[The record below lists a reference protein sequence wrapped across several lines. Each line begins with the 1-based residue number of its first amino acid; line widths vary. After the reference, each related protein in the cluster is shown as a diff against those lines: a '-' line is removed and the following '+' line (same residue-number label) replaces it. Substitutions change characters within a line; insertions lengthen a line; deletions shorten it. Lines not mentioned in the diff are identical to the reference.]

1 MRIYKRP
8 SIYSGKA
15 AEWWVRLQTKDLPL
29 TEREMFVDWLRES
42 PVHVSEML
50 RVAQVHNALEQFKHW
65 TNVPT
70 TSSDETIVS
79 LTHPHVRTRRLALWT
94 SARRIVPVA
103 AAAVAVC
110 IMTIRWFSSSDT
122 SIRTHLGERREV
134 ALADGSVLEID
145 PASELELKFDAN
157 FRRVVLNRGRVFFR
171 VAKDKTKPFLVETN
185 RTTVRAVGTAFGVE
199 RDSEQIVV
207 TVLEGTVSVFP
218 RSVGGQNA
226 HGAPGSDAIDRATL
240 HPGATDSTS
249 RRTSTYGAL
258 PETFGETEAT
268 GVFVSADQQTTVHG
282 PGNADPPRSVDGAKE
297 LAWAQGRLVF
307 QNSLV
312 SDVVSQ
318 FNRYNRVQ
326 LRVSGASLA
335 DEAVTGVF
343 NASDPEA
350 FIAFLN
356 SVASVKVTRVK
367 DNEIILSR
375 IK

>member
-1 MRIYKRP
+1 MRIHKRP
-8 SIYSGKA
+8 SIYSAKA
-15 AEWWVRLQTKDLPL
+15 AEWWVRLQTEDLPL

-65 TNVPT
+65 TNVST
-70 TSSDETIVS
+70 ASFDETIVS
-79 LTHPHVRTRRLALWT
+79 LTHPHVPTRRPALWMA
-94 SARRIVPVA
+94 ARRILPV

-110 IMTIRWFSSSDT
+110 IIMTIRWFSGSDT

-157 FRRVVLNRGRVFFR
+157 FRRIVLKRGRVFFR
-171 VAKDKTKPFLVETN
+171 VAKDETKPFLVETN
-185 RTTVRAVGTAFGVE
+185 QTTVRAVGTAFGVE

-218 RSVGGQNA
+218 TPVGGQNA
-226 HGAPGSDAIDRATL
+226 HGASGTDATDRATS
-240 HPGATDSTS
+240 HPGAGDSTS
-249 RRTSTYGAL
+249 RRPSTHGAL

-268 GVFVSADQQTTVHG
+268 NVFVSAGQQTTVHST
-282 PGNADPPRSVDGAKE
+282 GNADPPRNVDDAKE

-335 DEAVTGVF
+335 DEPVTGVF

-356 SVASVKVTRVK
+356 SVASVKVTRVE